1 MRLERGSPASLGDG
15 DRASGFINA
24 PTIDG
29 PRTTP
34 PRFKI
39 QDLPPS
45 DFDPVAMP
53 IIARHW
59 FGVSTKAQSKSG
71 IRWETDKFRRTSV
84 VVQSDPDKQAA
95 A

>member
-1 MRLERGSPASLGDG
+1 MRFERGSPASLVDG

-24 PTIDG
+24 ATIDG

-39 QDLPPS
+39 QDLPPP
-45 DFDPVAMP
+45 DFDPTAMP

-59 FGVSTKAQSKSG
+59 FGISLEALSS
-71 IRWETDKFRRTSV
+71 
-84 VVQSDPDKQAA
+84 PDNGQKLR
-95 A
+95 